1 MKHIL
6 NLISKYK
13 RNGVVQLT
21 QEKTVEYIERTEVAG
36 NTITTNNKEQ
46 DNKMETNENLNITI
60 PFKLVMESLAKDQL
74 VIDAMHEKIK
84 DQVDTMVENSLDLTV
99 DELIEDKL
107 TSYVHENDIWEKI
120 SDDIDNA
127 IDSKLEDFSSDND
140 TVTAEWIESNLD
152 SYNGTAVVNLCSL
165 GKSVWNAITG
175 TISEDI
181 KLHIDKIKEGADITQ
196 LTGFDTSVIQLVKLA
211 TIVSENTTRK
221 VIEEEKQKYLA
232 NREEYL
238 VGGADKLNQ
247 PSITVDQFIQF
258 INGLELYQVA
268 KDKIIEEFKK
278 IIPNSNN

>member
-13 RNGVVQLT
+13 RNGVVRLT

>member
-13 RNGVVQLT
+13 RNGVVRLA

-36 NTITTNNKEQ
+36 NIITTNNKEQ
-46 DNKMETNENLNITI
+46 DNKMETNESLNITI

-107 TSYVHENDIWEKI
+107 TSYVHENDIWDKI

-127 IDSKLEDFSSDND
+127 IDNKLSDFTDSSD
-140 TVTAEWIESNLD
+140 TVTSDWIVSNLD
-152 SYNGTAVVNLCSL
+152 TYNATAAINLCSL

-196 LTGFDTSVIQLVKLA
+196 LTEFDTSVIQLVKLA